1 MNSKSKVFK
10 NSHNNEVKSNNPMS
24 KIWKKGET
32 TTTKKP
38 LGETLKED
46 TKSHLDIL
54 QVWKHIHMPNIF
66 N

>member
-10 NSHNNEVKSNNPMS
+10 NSHNNEVKNNNPMS

-38 LGETLKED
+38 LG
-46 TKSHLDIL
+46 
-54 QVWKHIHMPNIF
+54 
-66 N
+66 